1 MMDDIQLGQTLL
13 VRPDV
18 PFEKISATLNK
29 LGWQQQQAA
38 QTPLLENEPEF
49 SSWSW
54 QGHKPFVIYT
64 FNPVVNMRVLDVATL
79 PPVMRGA
86 IASHLPL
93 LDDEMVASLFS
104 SGSARERLLALWAV
118 KETERLDLIDDSARL
133 QQDPESAV
141 AEQAGEV
148 HARLEQ
154 INQARVE
161 MLTNLRIM
169 TEAAPQLI
177 RLLPNSETVAQLKPT
192 GDDLAALFDEDLLP
206 VVSKA
211 VEAIYKK
218 RLRVS
223 IEHNTEIDVFAS
235 PAGLFRWQ
243 NMLSEK
249 FPGGYRDIAGWM
261 NPQHIW
267 MGWTLTTP
275 EGGVVRY
282 DGLVWVNGNW
292 RWLPKIFRYLTPYLM
307 DQPRAYAGSH

>member
-1 MMDDIQLGQTLL
+1 MDDIQLGQTLL
-13 VRPDV
+13 VKPDV
-18 PFEKISATLNK
+18 PFEKISAVLSQ

-38 QTPLLENEPEF
+38 QTPLVEDEPEF

-54 QGHKPFVIYT
+54 QGHKPFVIYS

-86 IASHLPL
+86 IASHLSL
-93 LDDEMVASLFS
+93 LDDDTVNTLFS
-104 SGSARERLLALWAV
+104 SESTRERLLALWAT
-118 KETERLDLIDDSARL
+118 KETERLDLIDDAARL
-133 QQDPESAV
+133 QQDIEPAI
-141 AEQAGEV
+141 AEQATAV
-148 HARLEQ
+148 HTRLEQ

-177 RLLPNSETVAQLKPT
+177 RLLPKPETVAQMKPT
-192 GDDLAALFDEDLLP
+192 EADLAELFDESLLP
-206 VVSKA
+206 VATKA

-218 RLRVS
+218 RLRVA
-223 IEHNTEIDVFAS
+223 IEHNTEIEVFAS

-261 NPQHIW
+261 NPQPVW

-275 EGGVVRY
+275 GGGVVRY

-292 RWLPKIFRYLTPYLM
+292 RWLPKIYRYLAPYLM
-307 DQPRAYAGSH
+307 EQPEAYSGSH